1 MNRSMRKM
9 GDKVNAA
16 VQNLT
21 HQPQQKMT
29 MQFKLAMMF
38 FVVMLISGV
47 ISVGLLMMIFKPVM
61 KENAVNQMTAFA
73 TSAKQMEEKGYK
85 LEERISVLNT
95 PAYDIE
101 MLKKGDKR
109 IEACKEELDKNGL
122 YVDTEGI
129 VPRAEMITVICGEYV
144 RVSNFNSD
152 NVYLVVNFVTIVAFL
167 SSILLGT
174 IITTFVGRQML
185 QPIHDLSMATSEVA
199 RGNFAVRVQET
210 GADEYGTLQRNFNKM
225 AQELSGIE
233 TLRGDFISNVSHE
246 FKTPLASIQG
256 FAKLLQ
262 TDDLSPEDRAEYTQ
276 IIIDET
282 SRLSKLS
289 SNILNLTRLENQT
302 TIGKK
307 KRFRIDEQIRKIILM
322 LEPEWSKK
330 NIDLD
335 ISLEDILYVGNEDL
349 MGQIWQNIINNAIKF
364 TPEGGEIKVN
374 LFRGGTGIVVK
385 IWDNGPQIPA
395 DKKDKIFE
403 KFYQGDRSRATE
415 GNGLGL
421 ALVKRIVDLSDG
433 KISVDNPYEGGVCFM
448 VELPYQTEGM
458 MS

>member
-1 MNRSMRKM
+1 MKRQVKNT
-9 GDKVNAA
+9 VNKA
-16 VQNLT
+16 VQNLK
-21 HQPQQKMT
+21 HPQTQRMT

-38 FVVMLISGV
+38 FIVMFISAS
-47 ISVGLLMMIFKPVM
+47 ISVSVLLLIFSPIM
-61 KENAVNQMTAFA
+61 RENSKTQLVSFANSA
-73 TSAKQMEEKGYK
+73 TS
-85 LEERISVLNT
+85 LEREHFNYETIISLLNT
-95 PAYDIE
+95 PSYEIRQLSPENSLVKDHE
-101 MLKKGDKR
+101 DEL
-109 IEACKEELDKNGL
+109 EKEG
-122 YVDTEGI
+122 YVINTEGI
-129 VPRAEMITVICGEYV
+129 VPRAEMLTIIDGQYV
-144 RVSNFNSD
+144 LINSFNSE
-152 NVYLVVNFVTIVAFL
+152 NVYWVVNFVTIVGFI

-174 IITTFVGRQML
+174 IITTFVGRTML

-199 RGNFAVRVQET
+199 RGNFSVRVREN
-210 GADEYGTLQRNFNKM
+210 GADEYGILQRNFNKM

-262 TDDLSPEDRAEYTQ
+262 DPLLSTADRAEYTQ

-289 SNILNLTRLENQT
+289 SNILSLTKLENQT

-330 NIDLD
+330 DIDMD
-335 ISLEDILYVGNEDL
+335 IDLEDIIYVGNEDL

-364 TPEGGEIKVN
+364 TPQNGIIKVN
-374 LFRGGTGIVVK
+374 LFRGGNGIVTK

-421 ALVKRIVDLSDG
+421 ALVKRIVDLADG
-433 KISVDNPYEGGVCFM
+433 KISVDNPFEGGVVFT
-448 VELPYQTEGM
+448 VELPYQTEEM
-458 MS
+458 M

>member
-1 MNRSMRKM
+1 MKRQVKNT
-9 GDKVNAA
+9 VNKA
-16 VQNLT
+16 VQNLK
-21 HQPQQKMT
+21 HPQTQRMT

-38 FVVMLISGV
+38 FIVMFISAS
-47 ISVGLLMMIFKPVM
+47 ISVSVLLLIFSPIM
-61 KENAVNQMTAFA
+61 RENSKTQLVSFANSA
-73 TSAKQMEEKGYK
+73 TS
-85 LEERISVLNT
+85 LEREHFNYETIISLLNT
-95 PAYDIE
+95 PSYEIRQLSPENSLVKDHE
-101 MLKKGDKR
+101 
-109 IEACKEELDKNGL
+109 EELEKEG
-122 YVDTEGI
+122 YVINTEGI
-129 VPRAEMITVICGEYV
+129 VPRAEMLTIIDGQYV
-144 RVSNFNSD
+144 LINSFNSE
-152 NVYLVVNFVTIVAFL
+152 NVYWVVNFVTIVGFI

-174 IITTFVGRQML
+174 IITTFVGRTML

-199 RGNFAVRVQET
+199 RGNFSVRVREN
-210 GADEYGTLQRNFNKM
+210 GADEYGILQRNFNKM

-262 TDDLSPEDRAEYTQ
+262 DPLLSPADRAEYTQ

-289 SNILNLTRLENQT
+289 SNILSLTKLENQT

-330 NIDLD
+330 DIDMD
-335 ISLEDILYVGNEDL
+335 IDLEDIIYVGNEDL

-364 TPEGGEIKVN
+364 TPQNGIIKVN
-374 LFRGGTGIVVK
+374 LFRGGNGIVTK

-421 ALVKRIVDLSDG
+421 ALVKRIVDLADG
-433 KISVDNPYEGGVCFM
+433 KISVDNPFEGGVVFT
-448 VELPYQTEGM
+448 VELPYQTEEM
-458 MS
+458 M

>member
-1 MNRSMRKM
+1 MKKAIKNTPPLSLKPVRHPPKQR
-9 GDKVNAA
+9 
-16 VQNLT
+16 
-21 HQPQQKMT
+21 MT

-38 FVVMLISGV
+38 FIVMFISAS
-47 ISVGLLMMIFKPVM
+47 ISVSVLLLIFSPVM
-61 KENAVNQMTAFA
+61 KENAVTQMSAFA
-73 TSAKQMEEKGYK
+73 ASAKELQNDKNYDF
-85 LEERISVLNT
+85 ERIVFLLNNSS
-95 PAYDIE
+95 YDITV
-101 MLKKGDKR
+101 LKDDDK
-109 IEACKEELDKNGL
+109 ELLANKEEIDSTGYYIN
-122 YVDTEGI
+122 TEGI
-129 VPRAEMITVICGEYV
+129 IPSAIMITKIKDRYV
-144 RVSNFNSD
+144 RVNTFNSE
-152 NVYLVVNFVTIVAFL
+152 NIFWIVNLVTIVAFM
-167 SSILLGT
+167 SSIMLGT
-174 IITTFVGRQML
+174 IITTFVGRTML

-199 RGNFAVRVQET
+199 RGNFSVRVREN
-210 GADEYGTLQRNFNKM
+210 GSDEYGTLQRNFNKM

-262 TDDLSPEDRAEYTQ
+262 NPTLSMEDRDEYTQ

-289 SNILNLTRLENQT
+289 SNILNLTKLENQT

-307 KRFRIDEQIRKIILM
+307 KRFHIDEQIRKIILM

-330 NIDLD
+330 DIDMD
-335 ISLEDILYVGNEDL
+335 IDLEDIIYVGNEDL

-364 TPEGGEIKVN
+364 TPQEGQIKVT
-374 LFRGGTGIVVK
+374 LFRGEMGIVAK

-421 ALVKRIVDLSDG
+421 ALVKRIVDLADG
-433 KISVDNPYEGGVCFM
+433 KISVDNPFEGGVVFT
-448 VELPYQTEGM
+448 VELPYQIEDM
-458 MS
+458 M

>member
-1 MNRSMRKM
+1 
-9 GDKVNAA
+9 
-16 VQNLT
+16 
-21 HQPQQKMT
+21 

-38 FVVMLISGV
+38 FIVMFISAS
-47 ISVGLLMMIFKPVM
+47 ISVSVLLLIFSPVM
-61 KENAVNQMTAFA
+61 KENATTQMSSFA
-73 TSAKQMEEKGYK
+73 DSARELQKNNFRYEKIIALLNTSSYDITV
-85 LEERISVLNT
+85 LEE
-95 PAYDIE
+95 D
-101 MLKKGDKR
+101 D
-109 IEACKEELDKNGL
+109 EEVQANLAELEEVGYYIN
-122 YVDTEGI
+122 TEGI
-129 VPRAEMITVICGEYV
+129 VPSAKMITKIDGVYV
-144 RVSNFNSD
+144 RVNTFNNE
-152 NVYLVVNFVTIVAFL
+152 NVFWIVNLVTIVAFM
-167 SSILLGT
+167 SSIMLGT
-174 IITTFVGRQML
+174 IITTFVGRTML

-199 RGNFAVRVQET
+199 RGNFSVRVREN
-210 GADEYGTLQRNFNKM
+210 GSDEYGTLQRNFNKM

-262 TDDLSPEDRAEYTQ
+262 NPTLSMEDRDEYTQ

-289 SNILNLTRLENQT
+289 SNILNLTKLENQT

-330 NIDLD
+330 DIDMD
-335 ISLEDILYVGNEDL
+335 IDLEDIIYVGNEDL
-349 MGQIWQNIINNAIKF
+349 MGQIWQNIVNNAIKF
-364 TPEGGEIKVN
+364 TPQGGQIKVN
-374 LFRGGTGIVVK
+374 LFRGEMGIVTK

-395 DKKDKIFE
+395 EKKDKIFE

-421 ALVKRIVDLSDG
+421 ALVKRIVDLADG
-433 KISVDNPYEGGVCFM
+433 KITVDNPFEGGVVFV
-448 VELPYQTEGM
+448 VELPYQIEDM
-458 MS
+458 M

>member
-1 MNRSMRKM
+1 MKRQVKNT
-9 GDKVNAA
+9 VNKA
-16 VQNLT
+16 VQNLK
-21 HQPQQKMT
+21 HPQTQRMT

-38 FVVMLISGV
+38 FIVMFISAS
-47 ISVGLLMMIFKPVM
+47 ISVSVLLLIFSPIM
-61 KENAVNQMTAFA
+61 RENSKTQLVSFANSA
-73 TSAKQMEEKGYK
+73 TS
-85 LEERISVLNT
+85 LEREHFNYETIISLLNT
-95 PAYDIE
+95 PSYEIRQLSPENSLVKDHE
-101 MLKKGDKR
+101 
-109 IEACKEELDKNGL
+109 EELEKEG
-122 YVDTEGI
+122 YVINTEGI
-129 VPRAEMITVICGEYV
+129 VPRAEMLTIIDGQYV
-144 RVSNFNSD
+144 LINSFNSE
-152 NVYLVVNFVTIVAFL
+152 NVYWVVNFVTIVGFI

-174 IITTFVGRQML
+174 IITTFVGRTML

-199 RGNFAVRVQET
+199 RGNFSVRVREN
-210 GADEYGTLQRNFNKM
+210 GADEYGILQRNFNKM

-262 TDDLSPEDRAEYTQ
+262 DPLLSSADRAEYTQ

-289 SNILNLTRLENQT
+289 SNILSLTKLENQT

-330 NIDLD
+330 DIDMD
-335 ISLEDILYVGNEDL
+335 IDLEDIIYVGNEDL

-364 TPEGGEIKVN
+364 TPQNGIIKVN
-374 LFRGGTGIVVK
+374 LFRGGNGIVTK

-421 ALVKRIVDLSDG
+421 ALVKRIVDLADG
-433 KISVDNPYEGGVCFM
+433 KISVDNPFEGGVVFT
-448 VELPYQTEGM
+448 VELPYQTEEM
-458 MS
+458 M

>member
-1 MNRSMRKM
+1 MKKQVKNT
-9 GDKVNAA
+9 VNKA
-16 VQNLT
+16 VQNLK
-21 HQPQQKMT
+21 HPQTQRMT

-38 FVVMLISGV
+38 FIVMFISAS
-47 ISVGLLMMIFKPVM
+47 ISVSVLLMIFSPIM
-61 KENAVNQMTAFA
+61 RENSRTQLVSFA
-73 TSAKQMEEKGYK
+73 NSAAS
-85 LEERISVLNT
+85 LERENFNYETIISLLNT
-95 PAYDIE
+95 PSYEIRQLSPDS
-101 MLKKGDKR
+101 KKVMNNKH
-109 IEACKEELDKNGL
+109 ELETEG
-122 YVDTEGI
+122 YVINTEGI
-129 VPRAEMITVICGEYV
+129 VPRAEMLTIIDGQYV
-144 RVSNFNSD
+144 LINSFNSE
-152 NVYLVVNFVTIVAFL
+152 NVYWVVNFVTIVGFI

-174 IITTFVGRQML
+174 IITTFVGRTML

-199 RGNFAVRVQET
+199 RGNFSVRVREN
-210 GADEYGTLQRNFNKM
+210 GADEYGILQRNFNKM

-262 TDDLSPEDRAEYTQ
+262 DPLLSPADRAEYTQ

-289 SNILNLTRLENQT
+289 SNILSLTKLENQT

-330 NIDLD
+330 DIDMD
-335 ISLEDILYVGNEDL
+335 IDLEDIIYVGNEDL

-364 TPEGGEIKVN
+364 TPQGGVIKVN
-374 LFRGGTGIVVK
+374 LFRGGSGIVTK
-385 IWDNGPQIPA
+385 IWDNGPQISA

-421 ALVKRIVDLSDG
+421 ALVKRIVDLADG
-433 KISVDNPYEGGVCFM
+433 KISVDNPFEGGVVFT

-458 MS
+458 M

>member
-1 MNRSMRKM
+1 VKRQVKNT
-9 GDKVNAA
+9 VNKA
-16 VQNLT
+16 VQNLK
-21 HQPQQKMT
+21 HPQTQRMT

-38 FVVMLISGV
+38 FIVMFISAS
-47 ISVGLLMMIFKPVM
+47 ISVSVLLLIFSPIM
-61 KENAVNQMTAFA
+61 RENSKTQLVSFANSA
-73 TSAKQMEEKGYK
+73 TS
-85 LEERISVLNT
+85 LEREHFNYETIISLLNT
-95 PAYDIE
+95 PSYEIRQLSPENSLVKDHE
-101 MLKKGDKR
+101 
-109 IEACKEELDKNGL
+109 EELEKEG
-122 YVDTEGI
+122 YVINTEGI
-129 VPRAEMITVICGEYV
+129 VPRAEMLTIIDGQYV
-144 RVSNFNSD
+144 LINSFNSE
-152 NVYLVVNFVTIVAFL
+152 NVYWVVNFVTIVGFI

-174 IITTFVGRQML
+174 IITTFVGRTML

-199 RGNFAVRVQET
+199 RGNFSVRVREN
-210 GADEYGTLQRNFNKM
+210 GADEYGILQRNFNKM

-262 TDDLSPEDRAEYTQ
+262 DPLLSSADRAEYTQ

-289 SNILNLTRLENQT
+289 SNILSLTKLENQT

-330 NIDLD
+330 DIDMD
-335 ISLEDILYVGNEDL
+335 IDLEDIIYVGNEDL

-364 TPEGGEIKVN
+364 TPQNGIIKVN
-374 LFRGGTGIVVK
+374 LFRGGNGIVTK

-421 ALVKRIVDLSDG
+421 ALVKRIVDLADG
-433 KISVDNPYEGGVCFM
+433 KISVDNPFEGGVVFT
-448 VELPYQTEGM
+448 VELPYQTEEM
-458 MS
+458 M

>member
-1 MNRSMRKM
+1 MKKAIKNTIPTSLKPVR
-9 GDKVNAA
+9 
-16 VQNLT
+16 
-21 HQPQQKMT
+21 HIPQQKMT

-38 FVVMLISGV
+38 FVVMFISAS
-47 ISVGLLMMIFKPVM
+47 ISVSVLLLIFSPVM
-61 KENAVNQMTAFA
+61 KENATTQMASFA
-73 TSAKQMEEKGYK
+73 DSAKELQNQKEHYSYERIISLLNNSSYDVTK
-85 LEERISVLNT
+85 LEM
-95 PAYDIE
+95 D
-101 MLKKGDKR
+101 DKDLQ
-109 IEACKEELDKNGL
+109 AHKEEIDRSG
-122 YVDTEGI
+122 YYISTEGI
-129 VPRAEMITVICGEYV
+129 VPRAEMITVIDDVYV
-144 RVSNFNSD
+144 RVSTFNSE
-152 NVYLVVNFVTIVAFL
+152 NVFWIVNLVTIVAFM
-167 SSILLGT
+167 SSIMLGT
-174 IITTFVGRQML
+174 IITTFVGRTML

-199 RGNFAVRVQET
+199 RGNFSVRVREN
-210 GADEYGTLQRNFNKM
+210 GSDEYGTLQRNFNKM

-262 TDDLSPEDRAEYTQ
+262 NPTLSMEDRDEYTQ

-330 NIDLD
+330 DIDMD
-335 ISLEDILYVGNEDL
+335 IDLEDIIYVGNEDL
-349 MGQIWQNIINNAIKF
+349 MGQIWQNIVNNAIKF
-364 TPEGGEIKVN
+364 TPQGGQIKVN
-374 LFRGGTGIVVK
+374 LFRGEMGIVIKV
-385 IWDNGPQIPA
+385 WDNGPQIPA
-395 DKKDKIFE
+395 EKKDKIFE

-421 ALVKRIVDLSDG
+421 ALVKRIVDLADG
-433 KISVDNPYEGGVCFM
+433 KITVDNPFEGGVVFV
-448 VELPYQTEGM
+448 VELPYQIEDM
-458 MS
+458 M

>member
-1 MNRSMRKM
+1 
-9 GDKVNAA
+9 
-16 VQNLT
+16 
-21 HQPQQKMT
+21 MT

-38 FVVMLISGV
+38 FVVMFISAS
-47 ISVGLLMMIFKPVM
+47 ISVSILLLIFSPIM
-61 KENAVNQMTAFA
+61 KENAKTQMSNFAITAH
-73 TSAKQMEEKGYK
+73 ELEKDGYDF
-85 LEERISVLNT
+85 ERIISLLNISS
-95 PAYDIE
+95 YDIST
-101 MLKKGDKR
+101 LKSYDDDVKYYMP
-109 IEACKEELDKNGL
+109 ELEKTG
-122 YVDTEGI
+122 YVISTEGV
-129 VPRAEMITVICGEYV
+129 VPRAEMITKICDKYV
-144 RVSNFNSD
+144 RVNTFNNE
-152 NVYLVVNFVTIVAFL
+152 NVFWVVNFVTIIAFML
-167 SSILLGT
+167 SILLGT
-174 IITTFVGRQML
+174 IITTFVGRTML

-199 RGNFAVRVQET
+199 RGNFSVRVREN
-210 GADEYGTLQRNFNKM
+210 GSDEYGLLQRNFNKM

-262 TDDLSPEDRAEYTQ
+262 DPGLDPADRAEYTQ

-289 SNILNLTRLENQT
+289 SNILNLTKLENQT

-307 KRFRIDEQIRKIILM
+307 RRFRIDEQIRKIILM

-330 NIDLD
+330 D
-335 ISLEDILYVGNEDL
+335 IEMDIELEDILYVGNEDL
-349 MGQIWQNIINNAIKF
+349 MGQIWQNIVNNAIKF
-364 TPEGGEIKVN
+364 TPQGGKIKVN
-374 LFRGGTGIVVK
+374 LFRGGTGIVAK

-421 ALVKRIVDLSDG
+421 ALVKRIVDLADG
-433 KISVDNPYEGGVCFM
+433 KITVDNPFEGGVVFV

-458 MS
+458 M

>member
-1 MNRSMRKM
+1 MSIKMNNSVM
-9 GDKVNAA
+9 
-16 VQNLT
+16 NLK
-21 HQPQQKMT
+21 HPPQQKMT

-38 FVVMLISGV
+38 FIVMFISASIS
-47 ISVGLLMMIFKPVM
+47 ISVLLLIFSPVM
-61 KENAVNQMTAFA
+61 KDNAKAQMTNFA
-73 TSAKQMEEKGYK
+73 MSVQDLEKEGYSYD
-85 LEERISVLNT
+85 RIVSLLNT
-95 PAYDIE
+95 SAYDIE
-101 MLKKGDKR
+101 PLSKDNKDVELFKP
-109 IEACKEELDKNGL
+109 ELEETG
-122 YVDTEGI
+122 YAITTEGI
-129 VPRAEMITVICGEYV
+129 VPRAVMITKICGNYV
-144 RVSNFNSD
+144 RINTFNNE
-152 NVYLVVNFVTIVAFL
+152 NVFWIVNLVTIVAFM

-174 IITTFVGRQML
+174 IITTIVGRTML

-199 RGNFAVRVQET
+199 RGNFSVRVREN
-210 GADEYGTLQRNFNKM
+210 GSDEYGLLQRNFNKM

-262 TDDLSPEDRAEYTQ
+262 DPELDPADRAEYTQ

-289 SNILNLTRLENQT
+289 SNILNLTKLENQT

-330 NIDLD
+330 DIDMD
-335 ISLEDILYVGNEDL
+335 IDLEDILYVGNEDL
-349 MGQIWQNIINNAIKF
+349 MGQIWQNIVNNAIKF
-364 TPEGGEIKVN
+364 TPQNGKIKVN
-374 LFRGGTGIVVK
+374 LFRSSTGIVCK
-385 IWDNGPQIPA
+385 IWDNGPQIPD

-421 ALVKRIVDLSDG
+421 ALVKRIVDLADG
-433 KISVDNPYEGGVCFM
+433 KITVDNPFEGGVVF
-448 VELPYQTEGM
+448 VIELPYQTEGM
-458 MS
+458 M

>member
-1 MNRSMRKM
+1 MKKAIKYTPPASLKPVRHPPKQR
-9 GDKVNAA
+9 
-16 VQNLT
+16 
-21 HQPQQKMT
+21 MT

-38 FVVMLISGV
+38 FIVMFISAS
-47 ISVGLLMMIFKPVM
+47 ISVSVLLLICSPVM
-61 KENAVNQMTAFA
+61 KENAVSQMTSFA
-73 TSAKQMEEKGYK
+73 SSAKELQNEEKFNYD
-85 LEERISVLNT
+85 RIVNLLNNSS
-95 PAYDIE
+95 YDITVLE
-101 MLKKGDKR
+101 SDS
-109 IEACKEELDKNGL
+109 KEVQAHIDDIDETG
-122 YVDTEGI
+122 YYISTEGI
-129 VPRAEMITVICGEYV
+129 IPSAIMITRIKDRYV
-144 RVSNFNSD
+144 RVNTFNSE
-152 NVYLVVNFVTIVAFL
+152 NIFWIVNLVTIVAFM
-167 SSILLGT
+167 SSIMLGT
-174 IITTFVGRQML
+174 IITTFVGRTML

-199 RGNFAVRVQET
+199 RGNFSVRVREN
-210 GADEYGTLQRNFNKM
+210 GSDEYGTLQRNFNKM

-262 TDDLSPEDRAEYTQ
+262 NPTLSMEDRDEYTQ

-289 SNILNLTRLENQT
+289 SNILNLTKLENQT

-330 NIDLD
+330 DIDMD
-335 ISLEDILYVGNEDL
+335 IDLEDIIYVGNEDL
-349 MGQIWQNIINNAIKF
+349 MGQIWQNIVNNAIKF
-364 TPEGGEIKVN
+364 TPQGGQIKVN
-374 LFRGGTGIVVK
+374 LFRGEMGIVTK

-395 DKKDKIFE
+395 EKKDKIFE

-421 ALVKRIVDLSDG
+421 ALVKRIVDLADG
-433 KISVDNPYEGGVCFM
+433 KITVDNPFEGGVVFV
-448 VELPYQTEGM
+448 VELPYQIEDM
-458 MS
+458 M

>member
-1 MNRSMRKM
+1 MKRRIKTT
-9 GDKVNAA
+9 VNKS
-16 VQNLT
+16 VENLRY
-21 HQPQQKMT
+21 QPQQKMT

-38 FVVMLISGV
+38 FIVMFISAS
-47 ISVGLLMMIFKPVM
+47 ISVSILLLIFSPIM
-61 KENAVNQMTAFA
+61 RENAKTQLVNFA
-73 TSAKQMEEKGYK
+73 ESAKSLEADGYPYDK
-85 LEERISVLNT
+85 IISTLNT
-95 PAYDIE
+95 SSYDIE
-101 MLKKGDKR
+101 VAGRYD
-109 IEACKEELDKNGL
+109 EDVEYYWPELTTTG
-122 YVDTEGI
+122 YVINTDGI
-129 VPRAEMITVICGEYV
+129 VPRAHMLTKICGSYV
-144 RVSNFNSD
+144 RVNTFNSD
-152 NVYLVVNFVTIVAFL
+152 NVFWVVNFITIVAFM
-167 SSILLGT
+167 SSILIGT
-174 IITTFVGRQML
+174 IITTFVGRTML

-199 RGNFAVRVQET
+199 RGNFAVRVREN
-210 GADEYGTLQRNFNKM
+210 GSDEYGTLQRNFNKM

-262 TDDLSPEDRAEYTQ
+262 DPELSPEDRNEYTQ

-289 SNILNLTRLENQT
+289 SNILNLTKLENQT

-330 NIDLD
+330 DIEMDID
-335 ISLEDILYVGNEDL
+335 LEDILYVGNEDL

-364 TPEGGEIKVN
+364 TPQGGIIKVN
-374 LFRGGTGIVVK
+374 LFRGEMGVVIK

-395 DKKDKIFE
+395 DKKEKIFE

-421 ALVKRIVDLSDG
+421 ALVKRIVDLADG
-433 KISVDNPYEGGVCFM
+433 KISVDNPFEGGVEFM

>member
-1 MNRSMRKM
+1 MKKAIKYTPPASLKPVRHPPKQR
-9 GDKVNAA
+9 
-16 VQNLT
+16 
-21 HQPQQKMT
+21 MT

-38 FVVMLISGV
+38 FIVMFISAS
-47 ISVGLLMMIFKPVM
+47 ISVSVLLLIFSPVM
-61 KENAVNQMTAFA
+61 KENAVSQMTSFA
-73 TSAKQMEEKGYK
+73 LSAKELQSEEKFNYD
-85 LEERISVLNT
+85 RIVNLLNNSS
-95 PAYDIE
+95 YDITVLE
-101 MLKKGDKR
+101 PDS
-109 IEACKEELDKNGL
+109 KEVQAHIDEIDETG
-122 YVDTEGI
+122 YYISTEGI
-129 VPRAEMITVICGEYV
+129 IPSAIMITRIKDRYV
-144 RVSNFNSD
+144 RVNTFNSE
-152 NVYLVVNFVTIVAFL
+152 NIFWIVNLVTIVAFM
-167 SSILLGT
+167 SSIMLGT
-174 IITTFVGRQML
+174 IITTFVGRTML

-199 RGNFAVRVQET
+199 RGNFSVRVREN
-210 GADEYGTLQRNFNKM
+210 GSDEYGTLQRNFNKM

-262 TDDLSPEDRAEYTQ
+262 NPTLSMEDRDEYTQ

-289 SNILNLTRLENQT
+289 SNILNLTKLENQT

-330 NIDLD
+330 DIDMD
-335 ISLEDILYVGNEDL
+335 IDLEDIIYVGNEDL
-349 MGQIWQNIINNAIKF
+349 MGQIWQNIVNNAIKF
-364 TPEGGEIKVN
+364 TPQGGQIKVN
-374 LFRGGTGIVVK
+374 LFRGEMGIVTK

-395 DKKDKIFE
+395 EKKDKIFE

-421 ALVKRIVDLSDG
+421 ALVKRIVDLADG
-433 KISVDNPYEGGVCFM
+433 KITVDNPFEGGVVFV
-448 VELPYQTEGM
+448 VELPYQIEDM
-458 MS
+458 M

>member
-1 MNRSMRKM
+1 MRRSMRDM

-38 FVVMLISGV
+38 FVVMLVSGV
-47 ISVGLLMMIFKPVM
+47 ISLGLLMLIFTPVM
-61 KENAVNQMTAFA
+61 RENATNQMVSFA
-73 TSAKQMEEKGYK
+73 NAAKKMESNGYEYDD
-85 LEERISVLNT
+85 LIGLLNI

-101 MLKKGDKR
+101 KLDEHDER
-109 IEACKEELDKNGL
+109 VELYKPELTEMG
-122 YVDTEGI
+122 YFVDTDGI
-129 VPRAEMITVICGEYV
+129 IPRAEMITVICGQYV
-144 RVSNFNSD
+144 RISNFNSD

-289 SNILNLTRLENQT
+289 SNILNLTKLENQT

-330 NIDLD
+330 DIDLD

-364 TPEGGEIKVN
+364 TPQGGMIKVS
-374 LFRGGTGIVVK
+374 LFRGGTGIVAK
-385 IWDNGPQIPA
+385 IWDNGPQIPV

-458 MS
+458 M